1 MNAKLT
7 ELAARANRPPRPP
20 RLDQHGAVT
29 LPRAVWDAVVNEE
42 LWVHDVGVLVGLLA
56 QFANGGLDGHVRV
69 RGDDLI
75 ADDQAWLFGNAD
87 PEGWMHTT
95 NALKQLADAGW
106 LVVAKGKPMTI
117 TRGPRLVEAMA
128 ERERESA

>member
-75 ADDQAWLFGNAD
+75 ADDQRGCSGT
-87 PEGWMHTT
+87 P
-95 NALKQLADAGW
+95 
-106 LVVAKGKPMTI
+106 
-117 TRGPRLVEAMA
+117 TRKVGCTRRTRSSSSPTPVGSWSR
-128 ERERESA
+128 RGSR